1 MRLYVYVCVALSAGN
16 KIPCLSPQPSGPSLA
31 FSTPF
36 VILLSSM
43 SAAAVIQ
50 TASPSDNPPLRTPSS
65 QLSQI
70 ALARDQ
76 SGEAL
81 PNLNGREQT
90 GLFI

>member
-1 MRLYVYVCVALSAGN
+1 MRLCLHVCVTLSAAN
-16 KIPCLSPQPSGPSLA
+16 KIPCLSPQQSGPSLA
-31 FSTPF
+31 FYAISRNLRST
-36 VILLSSM
+36 
-43 SAAAVIQ
+43 SAAVVIQ
-50 TASPSDNPPLRTPSS
+50 ISGPSDNPQLRTPSS

-70 ALARDQ
+70 ALVRDQ

>member
-1 MRLYVYVCVALSAGN
+1 MRLYVHVCVTLTAGN
-16 KIPCLSPQPSGPSLA
+16 KIPCLSPQPSSPSLA
-31 FSTPF
+31 FYAICRNLRST
-36 VILLSSM
+36 
-43 SAAAVIQ
+43 SAAIVIQ
-50 TASPSDNPPLRTPSS
+50 TASPSDNPQLRTPSS

-70 ALARDQ
+70 TRQHDQ

>member
-1 MRLYVYVCVALSAGN
+1 MRLYVYICVTLSAGN

-31 FSTPF
+31 FYAIYHTLRST
-36 VILLSSM
+36 
-43 SAAAVIQ
+43 SAAVVIQ
-50 TASPSDNPPLRTPSS
+50 TASLSDNPQLRTPSS